1 MNTIIKINFK
11 NYSENDTVLSLDCVV
26 DLVDRMKKDSDF
38 VSFEIVQEG
47 DDIDLVRA
55 ILFGSSDI
63 LKIEVRHTQKSRET
77 TAKYENYAG
86 QTIVEWKQ
94 IIKVYF
100 SAYIVYNNTVRCIE
114 LSTKC
119 RYKSDIKTACY
130 KTIREY
136 LNI

>member
-11 NYSENDTVLSLDCVV
+11 NYSENATVLSLDCVV
-26 DLVDRMKKDSDF
+26 DLVNRMKKDSDF

-47 DDIDLVRA
+47 DDIDLVKA

-63 LKIEVRHTQKSRET
+63 LKIEVHYTQKSRET

-100 SAYIVYNNTVRCIE
+100 SAYIVYNNTVSCIE

-130 KTIREY
+130 KTI
-136 LNI
+136 